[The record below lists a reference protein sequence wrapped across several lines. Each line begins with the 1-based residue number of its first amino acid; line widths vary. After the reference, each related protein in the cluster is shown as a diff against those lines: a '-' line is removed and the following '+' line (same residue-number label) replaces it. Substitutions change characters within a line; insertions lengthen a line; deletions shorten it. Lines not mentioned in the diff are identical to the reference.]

1 MKKNIQIIK
10 SFVAVLLLAIS
21 FPLAGQAPAFDEME
35 FEPDSLKGPY
45 KPTGKNYVNIKSKRG
60 NSGVNKTPQADAI
73 TTAEVAEI
81 VLVFSE
87 TESSDLAEREEANRE
102 RWENLLMTYPELF
115 QFSTTYKNVCQC
127 KIGGDAEAFKQTQG
141 FYVYVNGEVPKAATE
156 AAKPVEAPP
165 AVKTNVAVTPTPAK
179 TAKVEETKP
188 VAEKEVAPADRTSVK
203 TKEVA
208 PPAEK
213 PVVAATPPVSK
224 TVEEPVATKAPVEE
238 APAEEEARPAPKKKV
253 ASTKPRRAKD
263 PKACRPACYG
273 FGDEDLHDFF
283 KANIPLTK
291 KERKKAKNW
300 VANVRLQINFD
311 GTVKKAMVTGQ
322 EEAFNLKVQ
331 EVIKTMNPWNAAV
344 KSGMAVK
351 SEVRF
356 NLKFDKESKS
366 MKPMDMIMNPKPT
379 PKCQCVSDSEIFAD

>member
-1 MKKNIQIIK
+1 MA
-10 SFVAVLLLAIS
+10 S
-21 FPLAGQAPAFDEME
+21 QAPSFDEME
-35 FEPDSLKGPY
+35 FEPDSVKTIY
-45 KPTGKNYVNIKSKRG
+45 KPAGKNYVIVKSKRG
-60 NSGVNKTPQADAI
+60 NSGLNKTPQADAI
-73 TTAEVAEI
+73 LTAEVTEI

-127 KIGGDAEAFKQTQG
+127 KVGGDAEAFKQSQG
-141 FYVYVNGEVPKAATE
+141 FYVYVNGEVPKVAE

-165 AVKTNVAVTPTPAK
+165 AAKTNVAVTPAPAAPAK
-179 TAKVEETKP
+179 TAKVEEAKP
-188 VAEKEVAPADRTSVK
+188 VAEKEVAPPDRTAVK
-203 TKEVA
+203 TKEVPPPVEKTA
-208 PPAEK
+208 P
-213 PVVAATPPVSK
+213 VATPPPAK

-238 APAEEEARPAPKKKV
+238 APVEEEVVKPAPKKKV

-273 FGDEDLHDFF
+273 FGDEDLHEFF
-283 KANIPLTK
+283 KTNFPLTK

-300 VANVRLQINFD
+300 IANVRLQINFD
-311 GTVKKAMVTGQ
+311 GTIKKVIVTGQ

-331 EVIKTMNPWNAAV
+331 EVLKGMNPWNAAV
-344 KSGMAVK
+344 KSGVAVK

-356 NLKFDKESKS
+356 NLKFDKETKT